1 MSADPKDIESLSSI
15 PPAKTNSL
23 PTKQEAKADSDNKAN
38 ANAKSKYS
46 PSLLYILAA
55 LAIINLIWGAVVT
68 GLYVR
73 ECAKVESLETAS
85 TTIRTDGTLGIAA
98 ISHINVVVD
107 DDVEKGAKYYED
119 TLGFL
124 PASNVDGPMLYTNIT
139 NHGFCVDAGFETC
152 RVDIV
157 FLKHEIMNLYLELFF
172 YYEPDTGNQKIPILQ
187 TNDVGGIRHIA
198 VEVSDA
204 VDTYNT
210 LKAKDHQG
218 RFITKE
224 SPIPLDPFPYTF
236 FYWVDRYGVQWEFEQ
251 GRPVEYGHVAGIT
264 G

>member
-1 MSADPKDIESLSSI
+1 MSADPKDIESSTPSET
-15 PPAKTNSL
+15 AL
-23 PTKQEAKADSDNKAN
+23 PTSKQEAGSESESDNKA
-38 ANAKSKYS
+38 KSS
-46 PSLLYILAA
+46 PWLYVYILAA
-55 LAIINLIWGAVVT
+55 LTVISLIWGAVVT

-73 ECAKVESLETAS
+73 ECAKIESLETAS

-98 ISHINVVVD
+98 ISHINVVVND
-107 DDVEKGAKYYED
+107 DIDTGAKYYQD
-119 TLGFL
+119 TIGFS
-124 PASNVDGPMLYTNIT
+124 PASNADGPMHYTNIT
-139 NHGFCVDAGFETC
+139 NNGFCVDAGFESC
-152 RVDIV
+152 RVDIL
-157 FLKHEIMNLYLELFF
+157 FLKHEITNLYLELFF
-172 YYEPDTGNQKIPILQ
+172 YYEPDTGNTKIPIQQ

-198 VEVSDA
+198 VEVLDA

-218 RFITKE
+218 RFITKDT
-224 SPIPLDPFPYTF
+224 PIPLDPFPYTF